1 MILVELTLVDFF
13 VVGEAI
19 GIAATFVVSLYYSRK
34 QMQKLSINIESKIL
48 NDLDDKMHHLSEL
61 AIARPE
67 LAEIFDRN
75 AGSQSPKEAC
85 AMYALNVFS
94 YAFHMHQ
101 RGILRKNEW
110 NGWLRLITTVFK
122 EGTISDY
129 WRASELEAWFD
140 PEFQDFI
147 NNEIL
152 REDKPKAEKAVKESK
167 AE

>member
-1 MILVELTLVDFF
+1 MRMVELTLVDFF

-152 REDKPKAEKAVKESK
+152 REDKPKASRIKGGIE
-167 AE
+167 

>member
-1 MILVELTLVDFF
+1 MGMVELALVDYF
-13 VVGEAI
+13 VMGEAI
-19 GIAATFVVSLYYSRK
+19 GIVATFIVSLYYSRK
-34 QMQKLSINIESKIL
+34 QMQKLSTDIESKIL

-94 YAFHMHQ
+94 YAFRMHQ

-110 NGWLRLITTVFK
+110 NGWLRSIRTAFK
-122 EGTISDY
+122 EGTIGDY

-152 REDKPKAEKAVKESK
+152 REDKPKAGKAGKQSK

>member
-1 MILVELTLVDFF
+1 MRMIELTLVDFF

-122 EGTISDY
+122 EGTIGDY